1 MKTEI
6 KSYLPIIYIYFST
19 FLSVFFLQSFFNLS
33 TREVI
38 QYFLGIFVL
47 IFAFF
52 KIYNIKGFVK
62 NFIEYDFI
70 SQKIKVYAYLFPF
83 FELFFGLLF
92 LLKIEILYLEFLCL
106 ALFSINTFSI
116 FNALSKKKQFT
127 CACLGGLFELP
138 LSRVSL
144 IENLTMIF
152 GIIYLLVY

>member
-19 FLSVFFLQSFFNLS
+19 FLSVFFLESFFNLS

-38 QYFLGIFVL
+38 QYFLGISVL

-52 KIYNIKGFVK
+52 KIYNFKGFVK

-106 ALFSINTFSI
+106 ALFSLNTFSI
-116 FNALSKKKQFT
+116 FNALSKKKQFA